1 MLEKWFKDIP
11 VGSENAISR
20 SDLARLWGVS
30 DRIVRRR
37 IERMR
42 CMESPDGT
50 FIVSHSQGAVN
61 GYYRSNKP
69 DEIRHFIRETRKR
82 AANTAKPITYARRVL
97 AGIETGRAAG

>member
-1 MLEKWFKDIP
+1 MLEKWFNDIP

-50 FIVSHSQGAVN
+50 F
-61 GYYRSNKP
+61 
-69 DEIRHFIRETRKR
+69 KR

-97 AGIETGRAAG
+97 AGIEAGRAAG